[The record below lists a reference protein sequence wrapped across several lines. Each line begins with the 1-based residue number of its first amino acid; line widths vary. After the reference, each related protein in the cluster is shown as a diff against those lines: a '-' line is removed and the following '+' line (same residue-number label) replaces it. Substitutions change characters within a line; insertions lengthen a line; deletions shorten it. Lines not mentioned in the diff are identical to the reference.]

1 MAGEV
6 VRNVLNFLVNTLS
19 PLPSP
24 FALAGGMALAVWGY
38 PRATRDV
45 DLVVGV
51 ESDDFDAVYDTLTA
65 HGCRPKHKQPLV
77 QVDSYHIAQFLYT
90 PPDEFYDVQFDLL
103 LAESDL
109 LKSSLRRAE
118 SRELP
123 GLDQPIRV
131 LSCEDLILL
140 KLMAGRLLDLSD
152 VAMLVR
158 ENDSILDSKYID
170 SWLAKLG
177 LGESY
182 QEARRSAFPDSN

>member
-6 VRNVLNFLVNTLS
+6 VRNVLNFLVNALS

-45 DLVVGV
+45 DLVIGV
-51 ESDDFDAVYDTLTA
+51 ESNDFDAVFDELTS
-65 HGCRPKHKQPLV
+65 HGCRPKHRQPLV
-77 QVDSYHIAQFLYT
+77 EVGAYHIAQFLYT
-90 PPDEFYDVQFDLL
+90 PPDELYDVQFDLL

-109 LKSSLRRAE
+109 LKSALRRAE

-140 KLMAGRLLDLSD
+140 KLTAGRLLDLSD
-152 VAMLVR
+152 VAMLIR
-158 ENDSILDSKYID
+158 ENDSLLDSKYID
-170 SWLAKLG
+170 SWLAKLD
-177 LGESY
+177 LGEPY
-182 QEARRSAFPDSN
+182 REARRSAFPESN